1 MIKSCFTEHFRIR
14 ASVRQLSEPRKAIS
28 LSMTTPILIVDDY
41 NTMIRILRNLLWR
54 IGFSQID
61 EALDARTALS
71 KMRAKRYGMVIAD
84 AHMAP
89 MSGLDLLA
97 HVRADERMRD
107 TPFVVMTRDAREGE
121 EAELRGGASAHIVK
135 PFTARILQA
144 CIEPLLSAPLQMA
157 V

>member
-1 MIKSCFTEHFRIR
+1 
-14 ASVRQLSEPRKAIS
+14 
-28 LSMTTPILIVDDY
+28 MTTPILIVDDY

-54 IGFSQID
+54 IGFSQLD

-71 KMRAKRYGMVIAD
+71 KMRAKRYGLVIAD
-84 AHMAP
+84 AHMGP

-97 HVRADERMRD
+97 QVRADERVRD
-107 TPFVVMTRDAREGE
+107 TPFVVMVRNAHEGA

-135 PFTARILQA
+135 PFTARALQA
-144 CIEPLLSAPLQMA
+144 CIEPLLATPLQIA